1 MNCRGLVDPQNKP
14 FGRVL
19 PLEVQI
25 KIMFWVQCF
34 YTMDRRKKVV
44 QELKGLPKCDLTGFP
59 QHLGEDRWWNQ
70 VVVRLHAPR
79 KNGCHHCHRL
89 MDHRLSVSKKIC
101 FESSSSHDLDFENF
115 FSGFQIGMMVEMARR
130 TPNLDRLMNEGVAF
144 VIDTIRH
151 QIPQCSLGQRP
162 VMIGRRKPSYDTVDK
177 VMKRLDLIMN
187 VTAAMNFIVID
198 LQ

>member
-1 MNCRGLVDPQNKP
+1 
-14 FGRVL
+14 
-19 PLEVQI
+19 
-25 KIMFWVQCF
+25 MFWVQCF